1 MRKIFKEPLLVFL
14 LLAGAMF
21 VLFQQVSNDY
31 RSDNSEI
38 VVTERQIKALSL
50 GYEKVW
56 QRPPNE
62 KEVEDLIQNYIR
74 EEVFYREALV
84 MGLDKGDSLVRRRL
98 HQKMEFL
105 SEDIASLDEP
115 TEQKLQAYLLANQDA
130 YRQPARFSF
139 RQVYLSVSKRG
150 QSSQADAIAL
160 LAKLE
165 KQDSNAATLGD
176 PLMVNHQFNLATEQE
191 IERVLGREFLQS
203 LNKTPTGSWQG
214 PLSSG
219 FGLHLVRIDKYIES
233 EAPEL
238 NEARKKVVRDW
249 GSEKRKQANETLY
262 KNLRK
267 RYTVT
272 VDKHSRNNVISESTT
287 SLSLNETIK

>member
-1 MRKIFKEPLLVFL
+1 MEKILKEPLLVFL
-14 LLAGAMF
+14 LLGGAMF
-21 VLFQQVSNDY
+21 LLFQQVSNDNQ
-31 RSDNSEI
+31 SDNSEL

-62 KEVEDLIQNYIR
+62 KEVEGLIQNYIR
-74 EEVFYREALV
+74 EEVLYREALA
-84 MGLDKGDSLVRRRL
+84 MGLDKGDGVVRRRL

-115 TEQKLQAYLLANQDA
+115 TEQELQDYLLANQDA

-150 QSSQADAIAL
+150 QTAQADAVAL
-160 LAKLE
+160 LSKLE
-165 KQDSNAATLGD
+165 KQDRNAATLGD
-176 PLMVNHQFNLATEQE
+176 PLMVNYQFNLATGQE

-203 LNKTPTGSWQG
+203 LNETPTGNWQG

-219 FGLHLVRIDKYIES
+219 FGLHLVRIDKRIES
-233 EAPEL
+233 EAPGL
-238 NEARKKVVRDW
+238 NEVRKQVVRDW
-249 GSEKRKQANETLY
+249 GSEKRKQTNETFY
-262 KNLRK
+262 EGLRK
-267 RYTVT
+267 RYTV
-272 VDKHSRNNVISESTT
+272 KIENNSRNNIPSGNTT
-287 SLSLNETIK
+287 KLSMIQKVK

>member
-1 MRKIFKEPLLVFL
+1 MKKIFKEPLLIFL
-14 LLAGAMF
+14 LLGGAMF

-31 RSDNSEI
+31 QPDNAEI
-38 VVTERQIKALSL
+38 VVTEGQIKALSL

-56 QRPPNE
+56 QRSPNE
-62 KEVEDLIQNYIR
+62 KEVEGLIQNYIR
-74 EEVFYREALV
+74 EEVLYREALA
-84 MGLDKGDSLVRRRL
+84 MGLDKGDSVVRRRL
-98 HQKMEFL
+98 SQKMEFL

-115 TEQKLQAYLLANQDA
+115 SEQELQAYLLANQDA

-139 RQVYLSVSKRG
+139 RQVYLSVSNRG
-150 QSSQADAIAL
+150 KTAQADAVAL

-176 PLMVNHQFNLATEQE
+176 PLMVNHQFNLATEKE

-203 LNKTPTGSWQG
+203 LNETPIGNWQG

-219 FGLHLVRIDKYIES
+219 FGLHLVSIDKRIES

-238 NEARKKVVRDW
+238 DEVRKQVVRDW
-249 GSEKRKQANETLY
+249 GSEKQKQANETLY

-267 RYTVT
+267 RYKVT
-272 VDKHSRNNVISESTT
+272 VEDRSNNTRSESAAK
-287 SLSLNETIK
+287 LSFNEAKK

>member
-1 MRKIFKEPLLVFL
+1 
-14 LLAGAMF
+14 MF
-21 VLFQQVSNDY
+21 VLFQQVSSDY
-31 RSDNSEI
+31 RSDNAEI
-38 VVTERQIKALSL
+38 VVTEGQSKALSL

-56 QRPPNE
+56 QRSPNE
-62 KEVEDLIQNYIR
+62 KEVPGLIQNYIR
-74 EEVFYREALV
+74 EEVPYREALV
-84 MGLDKGDSLVRRRL
+84 MGLDKDDSDVRRRL

-160 LAKLE
+160 LAKVE
-165 KQDSNAATLGD
+165 KQDRNAATLGD

-203 LNKTPTGSWQG
+203 LNETPTGNWQG

-219 FGLHLVRIDKYIES
+219 FGLHLVRIDKRIES
-233 EAPEL
+233 EAPGL
-238 NEARKKVVRDW
+238 NEVRKQVVRDW

-272 VDKHSRNNVISESTT
+272 MDNHSRNNVISESTT
-287 SLSLNETIK
+287 RLSLNEKIK

>member
-1 MRKIFKEPLLVFL
+1 MKKIFKEPLLIFL
-14 LLAGAMF
+14 LLGGAMF

-31 RSDNSEI
+31 QPDNSEI
-38 VVTERQIKALSL
+38 IVTERQIKALSL

-56 QRPPNE
+56 QRSPNE
-62 KEVEDLIQNYIR
+62 KEVEGLIQNYIR
-74 EEVFYREALV
+74 EEVLYREALA
-84 MGLDKGDSLVRRRL
+84 MGLDKGDSVVRRRL

-105 SEDIASLDEP
+105 SEDIASLDKP
-115 TEQKLQAYLLANQDA
+115 TEQELQAYLLANQDA
-130 YRQPARFSF
+130 YLQPARFSF

-150 QSSQADAIAL
+150 QTAQADAIAL

-165 KQDSNAATLGD
+165 KQDRNAETLGD
-176 PLMVNHQFNLATEQE
+176 SLMVNHQFDLATEQE

-203 LNKTPTGSWQG
+203 LNETPPGNWQG

-219 FGLHLVRIDKYIES
+219 FGLHLVRIDKRIKS
-233 EAPEL
+233 ETPAL
-238 NEARKKVVRDW
+238 NEVRKQVVRDW
-249 GSEKRKQANETLY
+249 ESEKRKQANETLY

-272 VDKHSRNNVISESTT
+272 VEDHSNNTKIESSAKLT
-287 SLSLNETIK
+287 LNETKK

>member
-1 MRKIFKEPLLVFL
+1 MRKILKEPLLVFL
-14 LLAGAMF
+14 LLGGAMF
-21 VLFQQVSNDY
+21 LLFQQVSNDY
-31 RSDNSEI
+31 QSDNSEI
-38 VVTERQIKALSL
+38 VVTEGQIKALSL

-56 QRPPNE
+56 QRSPNE
-62 KEVEDLIQNYIR
+62 KEVAGLIQNYIR
-74 EEVFYREALV
+74 EEVLYREALA
-84 MGLDKGDSLVRRRL
+84 MGLDKADGVVRRRL

-115 TEQKLQAYLLANQDA
+115 TEQELQAYLLANQEA

-150 QSSQADAIAL
+150 QTAQADAIAL

-203 LNKTPTGSWQG
+203 LNGVPTGNWQG
-214 PLSSG
+214 PISSG
-219 FGLHLVRIDKYIES
+219 FGLHLVRIDKHVES
-233 EAPEL
+233 EAPGL
-238 NEARKKVVRDW
+238 NEVRKQVVRDW
-249 GSEKRKQANETLY
+249 GSEKRNQTNETFY
-262 KNLRK
+262 EGLRK
-267 RYTVT
+267 RYTV
-272 VDKHSRNNVISESTT
+272 KIENNSRINIPSDNTT
-287 SLSLNETIK
+287 KLSMIQKVK

>member
-1 MRKIFKEPLLVFL
+1 MKNIFKEPLLIFL
-14 LLAGAMF
+14 SIGGAMF
-21 VLFQQVSNDY
+21 VLFQQVSNDN

-38 VVTERQIKALSL
+38 VVTEGQITAMSL

-56 QRPPNE
+56 QRSPNV
-62 KEVEDLIQNYIR
+62 KEVEGLIQNYIR
-74 EEVFYREALV
+74 EEVLYREALA
-84 MGLDKGDSLVRRRL
+84 MGLDKDDSVVRRRL

-115 TEQKLQAYLLANQDA
+115 TEQELQAYLLANQDT

-150 QSSQADAIAL
+150 QSSQADAVAL

-165 KQDSNAATLGD
+165 KEDGNAATLGD
-176 PLMVNHQFNLATEQE
+176 SLMVNHQFNLATAQE

-203 LNKTPTGSWQG
+203 LNETPTDNWQG

-219 FGLHLVRIDKYIES
+219 FGLHLVRIDKRIES
-233 EAPEL
+233 EAPGL
-238 NEARKKVVRDW
+238 DDVRKQVVRDW
-249 GSEKRKQANETLY
+249 GSEKRKQTNETLY
-262 KNLRK
+262 NNLRK
-267 RYTVT
+267 RYKVI
-272 VDKHSRNNVISESTT
+272 VQDRSNNTKSESAAK
-287 SLSLNETIK
+287 LSFNETKK

>member
-1 MRKIFKEPLLVFL
+1 MKNIFKEPLLIFL
-14 LLAGAMF
+14 SIGGAMF
-21 VLFQQVSNDY
+21 VLFQQVSNDN

-38 VVTERQIKALSL
+38 VVTEGQITALSL

-56 QRPPNE
+56 QRSPNV
-62 KEVEDLIQNYIR
+62 KEVQGLIQNYIR
-74 EEVFYREALV
+74 EEVLYREALA
-84 MGLDKGDSLVRRRL
+84 MGLDKDDSVVRRRL

-115 TEQKLQAYLLANQDA
+115 TEQELQAYLLANQDT

-150 QSSQADAIAL
+150 RSTQADAIAL
-160 LAKLE
+160 RAKLE

-176 PLMVNHQFNLATEQE
+176 SLMVSHQFDLATEQD

-203 LNKTPTGSWQG
+203 LNETPMGNWQG

-219 FGLHLVRIDKYIES
+219 FGLHLVRIYKRIES
-233 EAPEL
+233 ESPGLDEV
-238 NEARKKVVRDW
+238 RKQVVRDW
-249 GSEKRKQANETLY
+249 GSEKRNQANEMLY
-262 KNLRK
+262 MNLRK

-272 VDKHSRNNVISESTT
+272 VDNQSRNNVVSENSI

>member
-1 MRKIFKEPLLVFL
+1 MINIFKEPLLVFL
-14 LLAGAMF
+14 LLGGAMF

-31 RSDNSEI
+31 QPDNSEI
-38 VVTERQIKALSL
+38 SVTERQIKALSL
-50 GYEKVW
+50 GFEKVW
-56 QRPPNE
+56 QRSPNE
-62 KEVEDLIQNYIR
+62 EEVEGLIQNYIR
-74 EEVFYREALV
+74 EEVLYREALA
-84 MGLDKGDSLVRRRL
+84 MGLDKGDSVVRRRL

-105 SEDIASLDEP
+105 TEDIASLDKP
-115 TEQKLQAYLLANQDA
+115 TEQELQAYLLVNQDE

-191 IERVLGREFLQS
+191 IERVLGRDFLQS
-203 LNKTPTGSWQG
+203 LNETPAGNWQG

-219 FGLHLVRIDKYIES
+219 FGLHLVRIDKYIKS
-233 EAPEL
+233 EAPGL
-238 NEARKKVVRDW
+238 NEVRKQVVRDW
-249 GSEKRKQANETLY
+249 GAKKRNQTNETFY
-262 KNLRK
+262 ENLRK
-267 RYTVT
+267 RYTVR
-272 VDKHSRNNVISESTT
+272 VEDHSRNNIVSET
-287 SLSLNETIK
+287 TIKLSMIQAIK

>member
-14 LLAGAMF
+14 LLGGAMF

-31 RSDNSEI
+31 QPDNSEI
-38 VVTERQIKALSL
+38 VVTEGQVKALSL

-56 QRPPNE
+56 QRPPNA
-62 KEVEDLIQNYIR
+62 KEVEGLIQNYIR
-74 EEVFYREALV
+74 EEVLYREALA
-84 MGLDKGDSLVRRRL
+84 MGLDKGDSVVRRRL

-115 TEQKLQAYLLANQDA
+115 TEQELQAYLLANQDA
-130 YRQPARFSF
+130 YRQPAVFSF
-139 RQVYLSVSKRG
+139 RQVYLSVSTRG
-150 QSSQADAIAL
+150 ESSQADAIAL

-165 KQDSNAATLGD
+165 KEDSNAATLGD
-176 PLMVNHQFNLATEQE
+176 PLMVDHQFNLATEQE

-203 LNKTPTGSWQG
+203 LSETPTGNWQG

-219 FGLHLVRIDKYIES
+219 FGLHLVRIDKRIES
-233 EAPEL
+233 EAPRL
-238 NEARKKVVRDW
+238 NEVRKQVVRDW
-249 GSEKRKQANETLY
+249 GSEKRKQANEALY

-272 VDKHSRNNVISESTT
+272 MEDNSNNTRSETNAR
-287 SLSLNETIK
+287 LSLDETK